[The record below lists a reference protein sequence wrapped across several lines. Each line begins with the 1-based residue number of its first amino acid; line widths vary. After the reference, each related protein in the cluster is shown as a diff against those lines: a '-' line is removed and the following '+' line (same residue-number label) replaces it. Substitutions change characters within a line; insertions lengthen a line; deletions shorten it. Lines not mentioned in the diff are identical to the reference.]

1 MKRALSLLLSVIL
14 SITAMSAG
22 IFATAEGEEIDW
34 IEAVAQRKLIEDVDV
49 EKTWFYNSETQQD
62 IEYYKYN
69 INLAEPLI
77 TVHYKNGSS
86 EKVEYVLNQPQGSYA
101 TIIDPQSYNKNWKVG
116 KNTIAGNYRGYN
128 FDFEIEV
135 ISNPVES
142 ITISE
147 TGKLFE
153 EVDGSWQEE
162 TANQKWFR
170 YDLCLNSKNLIVHFK
185 NGENISW
192 DSIDMIDKFGKYYS
206 WSYDDTNQSYENQ
219 WIAGNTYNTTVTFMG
234 KTAEFNVEILEN
246 PIESITVN
254 SEKKCIEEIDG
265 SFTTDYEGRTWF
277 KYYSNNM
284 SNITVNFKDGRSV
297 PYYSINT
304 NELFGRYLQ
313 CRTEDNQSY
322 DNQWGLGTHKV
333 KAEFMGRTAEYAV
346 EVVENPVESISV
358 KPTASAKCVEN
369 VDGAW
374 NYYENNKWF
383 EYRYCISHESIIV
396 NFKDKRSIPLN
407 SIDTNTEFGEYY
419 GLSYGDNQS
428 YDNQWGLGTHKVT
441 VEFMGRTA
449 EYDVEV
455 VENPIDRIEA
465 KATKAISENIDGWWE
480 YSENG
485 KWFRYDLNACKPIIT
500 VYYKNGDYC
509 DAQYIERNLSINDG
523 QSAETPWTV
532 GENTVTVSYMGV
544 STAFGV
550 SVEEYTGGTE
560 FGFVDEN
567 GKIYI
572 TNYYGSNTDVIIPA
586 AIGGNPVVG
595 ITDLKNKN
603 GVGAENIISLTIPDS
618 VTSVTAAAFYS
629 LSNLETLTLGSGIK
643 NLKSQIFTY
652 CTQLSKINV
661 SPNNPNYVS
670 ENGVVFTKDKTA
682 VVAYPLGRTADFAL
696 PKETTDISIF
706 SEYPFNSV
714 NIIVP
719 DNSDGFI
726 KEGGITYSIDMSAVI
741 SCDREKSG
749 FYNMPSTVTRIYDGA
764 FSGCEKI
771 TGVRFSNKITSI
783 TYQAFADCWSLLS
796 VELPSSLKTIE
807 NQAFV
812 RCDNIKELNF
822 PEGLEKIGYG
832 AFCFNYKLE
841 SINIPSSLQSIEGVA
856 FAFTAITELTIPN
869 TLKSIG
875 NGAFSQNYALKKVTL
890 PQSDLKIYEKAFFNC
905 GIEELTI
912 PAKLELAGPEIFQCN
927 NSLKKVTVETGQTL
941 AEDIFNDCSALQ
953 SVTLPNGLESI
964 AKGAFSECKSLK
976 NINLPLSLKEIED
989 SAFSESGL
997 TSIDIP
1003 DSVEYIGDSAFEQC
1017 EITKVRLPK
1026 SLKSTGKYIF
1036 AYCPI
1041 TEIDFNGYSKSDYC
1055 AFLGTAIKELVLPD
1069 SVTTIAYRSFADCS
1083 ELIKIEIPDTVIS
1096 IEANSFENT
1105 AWEKAQ
1111 ANGALYLNKALYL
1124 YKGSLKDSDR
1134 TLKVK
1139 DGTKIIS
1146 SYWAYYSDPSVTTGL
1161 SAVILPNSF
1170 ERIDNYSFA
1179 GCRAL
1184 REINLPDRLCR
1195 IGDRAFGGCDG
1206 IKKLYLPSALTE
1218 IGKSAFAGCTS
1229 LTEITV
1235 SPDNPNYSS
1244 TDGLLYDKSGKT
1256 LISCPAGK
1264 TGELVI
1270 PEGVEAIADFA
1281 FDHCK
1286 NLSKVIIPESVTSIG
1301 KYAIGYDKI
1310 DIAVWQYELVHNN
1323 IYYGY
1328 YGDSIQPE
1336 ALKNNY
1342 NTVFETKSET
1352 VKSYIDN
1359 IAAEKCNTHRFTQWL
1374 TIKEP
1379 TCELSGE
1386 EVKVCNVCES
1396 YITRETDPKGHS
1408 YSGEYIVDKTPTCT
1422 EDGQLSKR
1430 CSDCGILVP
1439 DSVIIIKA
1447 AGHKFGNWATVKT
1460 PSCCFDGERV
1470 HECEVCSTK
1479 ETENIPAEHRR
1490 GLWYWVIKPQKNNGT
1505 GFKSADCEDCHE
1517 KRIETVQA
1525 TELDNVGDL
1534 NNDNAIN
1541 IKDIINIKK
1550 LLAEPYAYRREA
1562 DLNRDGSLNSAD
1574 MAILRQYLL
1583 SILKSL

>member
-1 MKRALSLLLSVIL
+1 MKRTMKRALSLLLSVIL
-14 SITAMSAG
+14 SLTAMSAG
-22 IFATAEGEEIDW
+22 IFATAEGEDIDY
-34 IEAVAQRKLIEDVDV
+34 IEAVAQRKLIEDVDIYY
-49 EKTWFYNSETQQD
+49 EYGYATPDRYATSDCYSAPDHYATPDSYATPDCIQYSKYRIYN
-62 IEYYKYN
+62 
-69 INLAEPLI
+69 AEPLI
-77 TVHYKNGSS
+77 TVYYKNGES
-86 EKVEYVLNQPQGSYA
+86 ES
-101 TIIDPQSYNKNWKVG
+101 IDYWQASFTDDQTADNKWEVG
-116 KNTIAGNYRGYN
+116 IHTVIGNYRDVP
-128 FDFEIEV
+128 F
-135 ISNPVES
+135 
-142 ITISE
+142 T
-147 TGKLFE
+147 
-153 EVDGSWQEE
+153 
-162 TANQKWFR
+162 
-170 YDLCLNSKNLIVHFK
+170 
-185 NGENISW
+185 
-192 DSIDMIDKFGKYYS
+192 
-206 WSYDDTNQSYENQ
+206 
-219 WIAGNTYNTTVTFMG
+219 
-234 KTAEFNVEILEN
+234 FNVEVAEN
-246 PIESITVN
+246 PIKSITVK
-254 SEKKCIEEIDG
+254 SVKRCIEEVDG

-277 KYYSNNM
+277 KYDSNNM
-284 SNITVNFKDGRSV
+284 SNITVNFKDGRSI

-313 CRTEDNQSY
+313 CRIEDNQSY

-333 KAEFMGRTAEYAV
+333 KAEFMGRTAEYDV

-383 EYRYCISHESIIV
+383 EYRYYIGHESIIV

-407 SIDTNTEFGEYY
+407 SIDTNAEFGEYY
-419 GLSYGDNQS
+419 DLSYGDNQS
-428 YDNQWGLGTHKVT
+428 YDNQWGLGTHKVKA
-441 VEFMGRTA
+441 EFMGRTA

-509 DAQYIERNLSINDG
+509 DAQYIERNFPYTERNLCINDG

-544 STAFGV
+544 TTVFGV
-550 SVEEYTGGTE
+550 SVEEYTAGSE
-560 FGFVDEN
+560 FGFVEEN

-586 AIGGNPVVG
+586 AIDGNPVVG

-618 VTSVTAAAFYS
+618 VTSVTAAAFDS

-643 NLKSQIFTY
+643 NLKSQVFTY
-652 CTQLSKINV
+652 CTRLSKINV

-670 ENGVVFTKDKTA
+670 ESGVVFTKDKTA
-682 VVAYPLGRTADFAL
+682 VVAYPLGRTEDFAL

-714 NIIVP
+714 NIIAP

-726 KEGGITYSIDMSAVI
+726 TQGGITYSIDMSAVI

-771 TGVRFSNKITSI
+771 TGIRFSNKITSI
-783 TYQAFADCWSLLS
+783 TYQAFAGCSSLLS

-807 NQAFV
+807 DKAFLG
-812 RCDNIKELNF
+812 CSDIQELNF
-822 PEGLEKIGYG
+822 PESLEKIGSS
-832 AFCFNYKLE
+832 AFENNTNLKK
-841 SINIPSSLQSIEGVA
+841 INIPSSLQSIEGEA

-875 NGAFSQNYALKKVTL
+875 NGAFSNNYALKKVTL

-905 GIEELTI
+905 GIEELTL

-964 AKGAFSECKSLK
+964 AKGAFSKCKSLK
-976 NINLPLSLKEIED
+976 NISLPLSLKEIAD

-1003 DSVEYIGDSAFEQC
+1003 DSVEYIGDFAFEQC

-1146 SYWAYYSDPSVTTGL
+1146 SYWAYYSDPSVKTGL

-1184 REINLPDRLCR
+1184 REINLPDKLCR
-1195 IGDRAFGGCDG
+1195 IGDGAFWGCDG

-1244 TDGLLYDKSGKT
+1244 SDGVLYDKSGKT

-1264 TGELVI
+1264 TGVLVI

-1286 NLSKVIIPESVTSIG
+1286 NLSKVIIPDSVTNIG
-1301 KYAIGYDKI
+1301 SYAIGYDRV
-1310 DIAVWQYELVHNN
+1310 DINPYQDEQ
-1323 IYYGY
+1323 IY
-1328 YGDSIQPE
+1328 PE
-1336 ALKNNY
+1336 ILKNNY
-1342 NTVFETKSET
+1342 NTVFETRNEAIKNQ
-1352 VKSYIDN
+1352 IDN

-1422 EDGQLSKR
+1422 EDGQISKR

-1447 AGHKFGNWATVKT
+1447 NGHKFGNWATVKT
-1460 PSCCFDGERV
+1460 PSCCFDGEKVR
-1470 HECEVCSTK
+1470 ECEVCRTK
-1479 ETENIPAEHRR
+1479 ETEILPAEHRR
-1490 GLWYWVIKPQKNNGT
+1490 GLWYWVIEPQKNNGT

-1517 KRIETVQA
+1517 KRIVTVQA

-1534 NNDNAIN
+1534 NDDKAIN
-1541 IKDIINIKK
+1541 IRDIINIKK
-1550 LLAEPYAYRREA
+1550 QLAKTDAYSREA
-1562 DLNRDGSLNSAD
+1562 DLNRDGCLNSQD
-1574 MAILRQYLL
+1574 MTMLRKYLL
-1583 SILKSL
+1583 SVLKAL

>member
-1 MKRALSLLLSVIL
+1 MKRTMKRALSLLLSVIL
-14 SITAMSAG
+14 SLTAMSAG
-22 IFATAEGEEIDW
+22 IFATAEGEDIDY
-34 IEAVAQRKLIEDVDV
+34 IEAVAQRKLIEDVDIYY
-49 EKTWFYNSETQQD
+49 EYGYATPDRYATSDCYSAPDHYATPDSYATPDCIQYSKYRIYN
-62 IEYYKYN
+62 
-69 INLAEPLI
+69 AEPLI
-77 TVHYKNGSS
+77 TVYYKNGES
-86 EKVEYVLNQPQGSYA
+86 ES
-101 TIIDPQSYNKNWKVG
+101 IDYWQASFTDDQTADNKWEVG
-116 KNTIAGNYRGYN
+116 IHTVIGNYRDVP
-128 FDFEIEV
+128 F
-135 ISNPVES
+135 
-142 ITISE
+142 T
-147 TGKLFE
+147 
-153 EVDGSWQEE
+153 
-162 TANQKWFR
+162 
-170 YDLCLNSKNLIVHFK
+170 
-185 NGENISW
+185 
-192 DSIDMIDKFGKYYS
+192 
-206 WSYDDTNQSYENQ
+206 
-219 WIAGNTYNTTVTFMG
+219 
-234 KTAEFNVEILEN
+234 FNVEVAEN
-246 PIESITVN
+246 PIKSITVK
-254 SEKKCIEEIDG
+254 SVKRCIEEVDG

-277 KYYSNNM
+277 KYDSNNM
-284 SNITVNFKDGRSV
+284 SNITVNFKDGRSI

-313 CRTEDNQSY
+313 CRIEDNQSY

-333 KAEFMGRTAEYAV
+333 KA
-346 EVVENPVESISV
+346 
-358 KPTASAKCVEN
+358 
-369 VDGAW
+369 
-374 NYYENNKWF
+374 
-383 EYRYCISHESIIV
+383 
-396 NFKDKRSIPLN
+396 
-407 SIDTNTEFGEYY
+407 
-419 GLSYGDNQS
+419 
-428 YDNQWGLGTHKVT
+428 
-441 VEFMGRTA
+441 EFMGRTA

-509 DAQYIERNLSINDG
+509 DAQYIERNFPYTERNLCINDG

-544 STAFGV
+544 TTVFGV
-550 SVEEYTGGTE
+550 SVEEYTAGSE
-560 FGFVDEN
+560 FGFVEEN

-586 AIGGNPVVG
+586 AIDGNPVVG

-618 VTSVTAAAFYS
+618 VTSVTAAAFDS

-643 NLKSQIFTY
+643 NLKSQVFTY
-652 CTQLSKINV
+652 CTRLSKINV

-670 ENGVVFTKDKTA
+670 ESGVVFTKDKTA
-682 VVAYPLGRTADFAL
+682 VVAYPLGRTEDFAL

-714 NIIVP
+714 NIIAP

-726 KEGGITYSIDMSAVI
+726 TQGGITYSIDMSAVI

-771 TGVRFSNKITSI
+771 TGIRFSNKITSI
-783 TYQAFADCWSLLS
+783 TYQAFAGCSSLLS

-807 NQAFV
+807 DKAFLG
-812 RCDNIKELNF
+812 CSDIQELNF
-822 PEGLEKIGYG
+822 PESLEKIGSS
-832 AFCFNYKLE
+832 AFENNTNLKK
-841 SINIPSSLQSIEGVA
+841 INIPSSLQSIEGEA

-875 NGAFSQNYALKKVTL
+875 NGAFSNNYALKKVTL

-905 GIEELTI
+905 GIEELTL

-964 AKGAFSECKSLK
+964 AKGAFSKCKSLK
-976 NINLPLSLKEIED
+976 NISLPLSLKEIAD

-1003 DSVEYIGDSAFEQC
+1003 DSVEYIGDFAFEQC

-1146 SYWAYYSDPSVTTGL
+1146 SYWAYYSDPSVKTGL

-1184 REINLPDRLCR
+1184 REINLPDKLCR
-1195 IGDRAFGGCDG
+1195 IGDGAFWGCDG

-1244 TDGLLYDKSGKT
+1244 SDGVLYDKSGKT

-1264 TGELVI
+1264 TGVLVI

-1286 NLSKVIIPESVTSIG
+1286 NLSKVIIPDSVTNIG
-1301 KYAIGYDKI
+1301 SYAIGYDRV
-1310 DIAVWQYELVHNN
+1310 DINPYQDEQ
-1323 IYYGY
+1323 IY
-1328 YGDSIQPE
+1328 PE
-1336 ALKNNY
+1336 ILKNNY
-1342 NTVFETKSET
+1342 NTVFETRNEAIKNQ
-1352 VKSYIDN
+1352 IDN

-1422 EDGQLSKR
+1422 EDGQISKR

-1447 AGHKFGNWATVKT
+1447 NGHKFGNWATVKT
-1460 PSCCFDGERV
+1460 PSCCFDGEKVR
-1470 HECEVCSTK
+1470 ECEVCRTK
-1479 ETENIPAEHRR
+1479 ETEILPAEHRR
-1490 GLWYWVIKPQKNNGT
+1490 GLWYWVIEPQKNNGT

-1517 KRIETVQA
+1517 KRIVTVQA

-1534 NNDNAIN
+1534 NDDKAIN
-1541 IKDIINIKK
+1541 IRDIINIKK
-1550 LLAEPYAYRREA
+1550 QLAKTDAYSREA
-1562 DLNRDGSLNSAD
+1562 DLNRDGCLNSQD
-1574 MAILRQYLL
+1574 MTMLRKYLL
-1583 SILKSL
+1583 SVLKAL

>member
-1 MKRALSLLLSVIL
+1 MKRTMKRALSLLLSVIL

-34 IEAVAQRKLIEDVDV
+34 IEAVAQYKLIEDADI
-49 EKTWFYNSETQQD
+49 FY
-62 IEYYKYN
+62 EYGYATPDHYITSDCYATPGSYATPDRIRYSKYRIYN
-69 INLAEPLI
+69 AEPLI
-77 TVHYKNGSS
+77 TVYYKNGES
-86 EKVEYVLNQPQGSYA
+86 ES
-101 TIIDPQSYNKNWKVG
+101 IDYWQASFTDDQTADNKWGIGIHTV
-116 KNTIAGNYRGYN
+116 IGNYRG
-128 FDFEIEV
+128 FPF
-135 ISNPVES
+135 
-142 ITISE
+142 T
-147 TGKLFE
+147 
-153 EVDGSWQEE
+153 
-162 TANQKWFR
+162 
-170 YDLCLNSKNLIVHFK
+170 
-185 NGENISW
+185 
-192 DSIDMIDKFGKYYS
+192 
-206 WSYDDTNQSYENQ
+206 
-219 WIAGNTYNTTVTFMG
+219 
-234 KTAEFNVEILEN
+234 FNVEVAEN

-254 SEKKCIEEIDG
+254 SGKKCIEGIDG
-265 SFTTDYEGRTWF
+265 GFTTDYKGRTWF
-277 KYYSNNM
+277 RYYSDNM

-419 GLSYGDNQS
+419 GLSYEDNQS

-449 EYDVEV
+449 EYYVEV

-544 STAFGV
+544 TTAFGV
-550 SVEEYTGGTE
+550 SVEEYTAGTE
-560 FGFVDEN
+560 FGFVEEN

-586 AIGGNPVVG
+586 AIDGKPVVG

-603 GVGAENIISLTIPDS
+603 GVGAKNIISLTIPDS

-643 NLKSQIFTY
+643 NLKSQVFTY
-652 CTQLSKINV
+652 CTRLSKINV
-661 SPNNPNYVS
+661 SPNNANYVS

-682 VVAYPLGRTADFAL
+682 VVAYPLGRTEDFAL

-764 FSGCEKI
+764 FGGCEKI
-771 TGVRFSNKITSI
+771 TGIRFSNKITSI
-783 TYQAFADCWSLLS
+783 TYQAFAGCSSLLS

-807 NQAFV
+807 DKAFLD
-812 RCDNIKELNF
+812 CTDIQELNF
-822 PEGLEKIGYG
+822 PEGLEKIGNS
-832 AFCFNYKLE
+832 AFENNTNLKK
-841 SINIPSSLQSIEGVA
+841 INIPSSLRTIE
-856 FAFTAITELTIPN
+856 T
-869 TLKSIG
+869 
-875 NGAFSQNYALKKVTL
+875 GAFSSTAISELTVPPTLEKIGYGAFSGCTSLVKLTL
-890 PQSDLKIYEKAFFNC
+890 PQSNLVIAGEAFSGC

-912 PAKLELAGPEIFQCN
+912 PAKLELAGPGIFQGN
-927 NSLKKVTVETGQTL
+927 KSLKKVTIETGQTL
-941 AEDIFNDCSALQ
+941 AEDIFTYCSALQ
-953 SVTLPNGLESI
+953 SVTLPNGLGSI

-989 SAFSESGL
+989 SAFFESGL

-1003 DSVEYIGDSAFEQC
+1003 DSVEYIGDSAFKQC

-1096 IEANSFENT
+1096 LEANSFENT

-1146 SYWAYYSDPSVTTGL
+1146 SYWAYYSDPSVKTGL

-1244 TDGLLYDKSGKT
+1244 IDGVLYDKSGKT

-1264 TGELVI
+1264 TGVLVI
-1270 PEGVEAIADFA
+1270 PDGVEAIADFA

-1323 IYYGY
+1323 IYYG
-1328 YGDSIQPE
+1328 DSIQHE

-1342 NTVFETKSET
+1342 NTVFETRNEAIKNQ
-1352 VKSYIDN
+1352 IDN

-1447 AGHKFGNWATVKT
+1447 AGHKFGNWTTVKT
-1460 PSCCFDGERV
+1460 PSCCFDGEKVR
-1470 HECEVCSTK
+1470 ECEVCRTK
-1479 ETENIPAEHRR
+1479 ETEILPAEHRR
-1490 GLWYWVIKPQKNNGT
+1490 GLWYWVIEPQKNNGT

-1550 LLAEPYAYRREA
+1550 LLAEPYAYKREA